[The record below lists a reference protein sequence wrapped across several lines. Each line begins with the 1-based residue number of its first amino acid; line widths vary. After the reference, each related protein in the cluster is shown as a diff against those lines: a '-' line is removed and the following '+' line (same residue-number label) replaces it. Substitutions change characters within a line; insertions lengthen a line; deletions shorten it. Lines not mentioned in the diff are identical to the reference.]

1 VNPIGVLALQGD
13 FLAHRAALAQA
24 GSASVEVRHPR
35 ELERISALIIP
46 GGESTTLVK
55 LLQEMGMSDP
65 LRAFAQR
72 GGPVLGTCA
81 GAILLAARVEGR
93 EQFSLGLIDIDVQR
107 NAYGRQRESFETTR
121 GMLENPDDPGHPGAP
136 LEMVFIRAPR
146 ISRLG
151 AGVAVLAR
159 HGRDPVLVRQGNILA
174 ATFHPEMGQDRTLH
188 RLLAGLA
195 AQAEAA
201 ATV

>member
-1 VNPIGVLALQGD
+1 V
-13 FLAHRAALAQA
+13 
-24 GSASVEVRHPR
+24 
-35 ELERISALIIP
+35 
-46 GGESTTLVK
+46 
-55 LLQEMGMSDP
+55 
-65 LRAFAQR
+65 
-72 GGPVLGTCA
+72 
-81 GAILLAARVEGR
+81 
-93 EQFSLGLIDIDVQR
+93 
-107 NAYGRQRESFETTR
+107 
-121 GMLENPDDPGHPGAP
+121 
-136 LEMVFIRAPR
+136 VFIRAPR